1 MTTIQAEV
9 PDGIYRQAVEL
20 AQKEKVPVERL
31 VSLALAQAL
40 GAWASES
47 IIALRG
53 KRGSREKFLAV
64 LAKAPD
70 VELPDYDRLP
80 DDLKPRT

>member
-9 PDGIYRQAVEL
+9 PDAIYKQAVAL
-20 AQKEKVPVERL
+20 AEKEKVPVERI

-40 GAWASES
+40 GAWPSES
-47 IIALRG
+47 IIAERAKLG
-53 KRGSREKFLAV
+53 DREKFLAV

-70 VELPDYDRLP
+70 VEPPDYDRLP
-80 DDLKPRT
+80 DDLKVSE